1 MFKRRQYN
9 EGSGFQMTTAGGV
22 YIPSVEDIGSAVGSG
37 ISAILGNPAVLA
49 GQQGIATNINK
60 PPAKE
65 APAQLP
71 DYQVAA
77 PRAVDRMSA
86 GTTGAMALQRMSSG
100 VGAHPGGAGRG
111 KGAGGS
117 LGQEA
122 RQAMKRKRLSK
133 RIANRKAKGKDQIQ
147 LSSDAPKIRD
157 DYDYAEGGRVG
168 YAVGGGVISKLASKI
183 LRQYE
188 KGGRSFSKAET
199 KARNEIN
206 KELRDISAKKDLDP
220 NKVDS
225 IYRIKNRLE
234 YIDDELGGVGDDI
247 ALRESREIQDLI
259 LEREDLLFELEEIVE
274 GPMSEWTATSRAAFT
289 DPSWRM
295 EVGQPL
301 GQRYT
306 TPNFDEIDPADTAIS
321 EFQRK
326 TRKPKAFGGLMS
338 AVRRA
343 IKVGKPVELRKIKQK
358 ASAEAS
364 KLEMKLAKIEEEV
377 GIDSWIRRQTGDMSE
392 EYPNIDF
399 SDANLTDED
408 VISMLTPAKARE
420 FKKLTKQMEQAWD
433 GYDQI
438 ETRLRELGED
448 PWYPS
453 SSYMAPLGAKT
464 RTFSYDSDLYPTGSQ
479 KLKKAREKTRKN
491 FIERN
496 PFDRRGYQ
504 EGGDIDEQMAD
515 MMEGPTHTM
524 PDGTVHPGA
533 THEEYEQMLAEGQA
547 EDMAQEGMVPDE
559 QMEED
564 FVDYVVESTLEPEDT
579 MYLEEALAA
588 DPRLSEIFD
597 QVIETASEF
606 SGSGPVEGP
615 GSEVSD
621 SIPAR
626 LSDGE
631 FVITA
636 KATEEIGPDNL
647 QGMMEQA
654 EMDADV
660 RRAEAEGGY
669 IDDDEDMAMIDPMQR
684 TVNATEREMRKLQLA
699 ANPRTQ
705 YRTVYG

>member
-9 EGSGFQMTTAGGV
+9 KGSDFQMTPAGGV
-22 YIPSVEDIGSAVGSG
+22 YIPSVEAIGSAVGSG
-37 ISAILGNPAVLA
+37 ISAVVNQLGNPAVLA
-49 GQQGIATNINK
+49 ASQGIATNINK
-60 PPAKE
+60 PPKE
-65 APAQLP
+65 KPAQLP

-86 GTTGAMALQRMSSG
+86 GTTGAMAVQRMASG

-117 LGQEA
+117 LGQES

-147 LSSDAPKIRD
+147 LSSDAPKTRD

-168 YAVGGGVISKLASKI
+168 YLF
-183 LRQYE
+183 
-188 KGGRSFSKAET
+188 GGRAGRAIIKLMSKHKDNIEVKKLSKEIEKERKNLDKLEDKMKSQQDSYT
-199 KARNEIN
+199 GDTYVDEIGFDNPRNQE
-206 KELRDISAKKDLDP
+206 DW
-220 NKVDS
+220 
-225 IYRIKNRLE
+225 E
-234 YIDDELGGVGDDI
+234 YISGNIEELEDNLEEKLLKLEGVGI
-247 ALRESREIQDLI
+247 YNPP
-259 LEREDLLFELEEIVE
+259 REDF
-274 GPMSEWTATSRAAFT
+274 
-289 DPSWRM
+289 
-295 EVGQPL
+295 
-301 GQRYT
+301 
-306 TPNFDEIDPADTAIS
+306 
-321 EFQRK
+321 
-326 TRKPKAFGGLMS
+326 
-338 AVRRA
+338 
-343 IKVGKPVELRKIKQK
+343 
-358 ASAEAS
+358 
-364 KLEMKLAKIEEEV
+364 
-377 GIDSWIRRQTGDMSE
+377 
-392 EYPNIDF
+392 
-399 SDANLTDED
+399 
-408 VISMLTPAKARE
+408 
-420 FKKLTKQMEQAWD
+420 
-433 GYDQI
+433 
-438 ETRLRELGED
+438 
-448 PWYPS
+448 
-453 SSYMAPLGAKT
+453 
-464 RTFSYDSDLYPTGSQ
+464 
-479 KLKKAREKTRKN
+479 
-491 FIERN
+491 
-496 PFDRRGYQ
+496 Q
-504 EGGDIDEQMAD
+504 EGGELNAQMTG

-564 FVDYVVESTLEPEDT
+564 FVDYVIESTLEPEDT

-631 FVITA
+631 FVITS

-660 RRAEAEGGY
+660 RREEAEGGY
-669 IDDDEDMAMIDPMQR
+669 IDDDEDTAMINPMQR
-684 TVNATEREMRKLQLA
+684 TVDVTEREMRKLQLA
-699 ANPRTQ
+699 SNPRTQ

>member
-1 MFKRRQYN
+1 MFKRKQYQM
-9 EGSGFQMTTAGGV
+9 GSSAYTEAAKTNPTEKQPIQTGGNAGVGSLLGEMASSFVNSQAGKDILQGFSVAAGGPTNEQV
-22 YIPSVEDIGSAVGSG
+22 DTFAYKVNENKKARDKGMDEPFPTPASDLTGIGGEGQTGPTAMQRWAERTRQPTQSV
-37 ISAILGNPAVLA
+37 
-49 GQQGIATNINK
+49 
-60 PPAKE
+60 
-65 APAQLP
+65 
-71 DYQVAA
+71 
-77 PRAVDRMSA
+77 
-86 GTTGAMALQRMSSG
+86 AMALQRMSSG

-133 RIANRKAKGKDQIQ
+133 RIANRKAKEDN
-147 LSSDAPKIRD
+147 
-157 DYDYAEGGRVG
+157 DYAEGGKVEG
-168 YAVGGGVISKLASKI
+168 
-183 LRQYE
+183 
-188 KGGRSFSKAET
+188 
-199 KARNEIN
+199 
-206 KELRDISAKKDLDP
+206 KELDM
-220 NKVDS
+220 
-225 IYRIKNRLE
+225 
-234 YIDDELGGVGDDI
+234 
-247 ALRESREIQDLI
+247 Q
-259 LEREDLLFELEEIVE
+259 
-274 GPMSEWTATSRAAFT
+274 
-289 DPSWRM
+289 
-295 EVGQPL
+295 
-301 GQRYT
+301 
-306 TPNFDEIDPADTAIS
+306 
-321 EFQRK
+321 
-326 TRKPKAFGGLMS
+326 MS
-338 AVRRA
+338 AM
-343 IKVGKPVELRKIKQK
+343 
-358 ASAEAS
+358 
-364 KLEMKLAKIEEEV
+364 MK
-377 GIDSWIRRQTGDMSE
+377 
-392 EYPNIDF
+392 
-399 SDANLTDED
+399 
-408 VISMLTPAKARE
+408 
-420 FKKLTKQMEQAWD
+420 
-433 GYDQI
+433 
-438 ETRLRELGED
+438 
-448 PWYPS
+448 
-453 SSYMAPLGAKT
+453 
-464 RTFSYDSDLYPTGSQ
+464 
-479 KLKKAREKTRKN
+479 
-491 FIERN
+491 
-496 PFDRRGYQ
+496 
-504 EGGDIDEQMAD
+504 
-515 MMEGPTHTM
+515 GPTHTM

-669 IDDDEDMAMIDPMQR
+669 IDDDEDMAMINPMQR
-684 TVNATEREMRKLQLA
+684 TVDPTEREMRKLQLA

>member
-9 EGSGFQMTTAGGV
+9 KGSDFQMTPAGGV
-22 YIPSVEDIGSAVGSG
+22 YMPSVEAIGSAVGSG
-37 ISAILGNPAVLA
+37 ISAVVNQLGNPAVLA
-49 GQQGIATNINK
+49 ASQGIATNINK
-60 PPAKE
+60 PPKE
-65 APAQLP
+65 KPAQLP

-86 GTTGAMALQRMSSG
+86 GTTGAMAVQRMASG

-117 LGQEA
+117 LGEES

-133 RIANRKAKGKDQIQ
+133 RIANRKAKEDN
-147 LSSDAPKIRD
+147 
-157 DYDYAEGGRVG
+157 DYAEGGRVE
-168 YAVGGGVISKLASKI
+168 YAEGEMVM
-183 LRQYE
+183 
-188 KGGRSFSKAET
+188 
-199 KARNEIN
+199 
-206 KELRDISAKKDLDP
+206 
-220 NKVDS
+220 
-225 IYRIKNRLE
+225 
-234 YIDDELGGVGDDI
+234 
-247 ALRESREIQDLI
+247 
-259 LEREDLLFELEEIVE
+259 EE
-274 GPMSEWTATSRAAFT
+274 
-289 DPSWRM
+289 
-295 EVGQPL
+295 
-301 GQRYT
+301 
-306 TPNFDEIDPADTAIS
+306 
-321 EFQRK
+321 
-326 TRKPKAFGGLMS
+326 
-338 AVRRA
+338 
-343 IKVGKPVELRKIKQK
+343 
-358 ASAEAS
+358 
-364 KLEMKLAKIEEEV
+364 
-377 GIDSWIRRQTGDMSE
+377 
-392 EYPNIDF
+392 
-399 SDANLTDED
+399 
-408 VISMLTPAKARE
+408 
-420 FKKLTKQMEQAWD
+420 
-433 GYDQI
+433 
-438 ETRLRELGED
+438 
-448 PWYPS
+448 
-453 SSYMAPLGAKT
+453 
-464 RTFSYDSDLYPTGSQ
+464 
-479 KLKKAREKTRKN
+479 
-491 FIERN
+491 
-496 PFDRRGYQ
+496 
-504 EGGDIDEQMAD
+504 

-564 FVDYVVESTLEPEDT
+564 FVDYIVESTLEPEDT

-631 FVITA
+631 FVITS

-669 IDDDEDMAMIDPMQR
+669 IDDDEDTAMINPMQR
-684 TVNATEREMRKLQLA
+684 TVDPTEREMRKLQLA
-699 ANPRTQ
+699 SNPRTQ

>member
-188 KGGRSFSKAET
+188 RGGRSFSKAET

-206 KELRDISAKKDLDP
+206 KELRDISAKKDLDR
-220 NKVDS
+220 NEVDN

-234 YIDDELGGVGDDI
+234 YIDDEIGGVGDDI
-247 ALRESREIQDLI
+247 ALQESREIQDLI

-274 GPMSEWTATSRAAFT
+274 GPMSEWTAKSRAAFT

-306 TPNFDEIDPADTAIS
+306 TPNFDEIDPADTVIS

-326 TRKPKAFGGLMS
+326 TRKPKAFGGLLS
-338 AVRRA
+338 TARTL
-343 IKVGKPVELRKIKQK
+343 IKKFKNHPEVKKIDKEIK
-358 ASAEAS
+358 KHE
-364 KLEMKLAKIEEEV
+364 K
-377 GIDSWIRRQTGDMSE
+377 WIQEGG
-392 EYPNIDF
+392 
-399 SDANLTDED
+399 
-408 VISMLTPAKARE
+408 PAKSRE
-420 FKKLTKQMEQAWD
+420 E
-433 GYDQI
+433 
-438 ETRLRELGED
+438 
-448 PWYPS
+448 
-453 SSYMAPLGAKT
+453 AP
-464 RTFSYDSDLYPTGSQ
+464 FDSDLSANDRIEMSDEFAEMELSMLHQ
-479 KLKKAREKTRKN
+479 EKIQILKDLEAEEVVGE
-491 FIERN
+491 IERN
-496 PFDRRGYQ
+496 PYPNREDFQ
-504 EGGDIDEQMAD
+504 EGGELDAQMSD